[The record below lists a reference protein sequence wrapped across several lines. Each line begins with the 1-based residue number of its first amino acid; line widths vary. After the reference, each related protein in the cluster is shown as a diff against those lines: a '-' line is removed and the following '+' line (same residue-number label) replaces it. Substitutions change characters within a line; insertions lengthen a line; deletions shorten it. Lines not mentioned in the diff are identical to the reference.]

1 MRHSLFLVAIVLIGI
16 SLVGCGEV
24 ATPSPT
30 PEPPTETLTP
40 ESPAPPEPPEPP
52 EPPTAT
58 ATAEPPTPT
67 SVPTATPEPPTPTP
81 LPEGVVNAEPSLN
94 LRSGSATS
102 FEVLASMPTDTKVTV
117 LERNEDT
124 TWLKVTS
131 EEFGDGWV
139 AAEFVDLS
147 TQAEAIPVNTEQPVE
162 STEAPP
168 PPAEAGTPI
177 PVPVEP
183 TLTVALP
190 AIQVPGGNIDEYI
203 DALQEGTHNQ
213 LPEPVALGPAPAGG
227 KVELVIAND
236 SPFALKINLGTPAD
250 TETSLDACQDCTVY
264 ETESP
269 GSCPPEKPQKTLRI
283 APGTLR
289 LAIETSSPDIVPY
302 VGEWTLEGN
311 QKYSLC
317 FYVLRSP

>member
-1 MRHSLFLVAIVLIGI
+1 MKHLLFFVAIVLIGI

-40 ESPAPPEPPEPP
+40 EPP
-52 EPPTAT
+52 EPPTST
-58 ATAEPPTPT
+58 ATSEPPTPT

-81 LPEGVVNAEPSLN
+81 LPEGVVNADPSLN
-94 LRSGSATS
+94 LRAGSATS
-102 FEVLASMPTDTKVTV
+102 FEILASMPTDTKVIV
-117 LERNEDT
+117 LERAEDG

-131 EEFGDGWV
+131 DEFGEGWV

-147 TQAEAIPVNTEQPVE
+147 TQAEAIPVSTEQP
-162 STEAPP
+162 
-168 PPAEAGTPI
+168 I
-177 PVPVEP
+177 EP
-183 TLTVALP
+183 TEALP
-190 AIQVPGGNIDEYI
+190 AAEADTPTPVPAEPTPTVVLPATPEPGGNIDEYI

-236 SPFALKINLGTPAD
+236 SPFALKINLGSPAD
-250 TETSLDACQDCTVY
+250 TETSLDACQDCAVY

-269 GSCPPEKPQKTLRI
+269 ESCPPEKPQKTLRI

-317 FYVLRSP
+317 FYVLRDPQ